1 MSDPTRVLIIHPTD
15 LTRPK
20 VGGIHSFLDAFVAL
34 APDDFAVEHVGIG
47 VGDGVQVGSWTDVA
61 SGGRAFRFLPALVSE
76 DAERRSRVPLGARFA
91 LALAR
96 LRGRIGTAGRVLQFH
111 RPGLAV
117 PYLRSGT
124 ARVQVIHL
132 SSEQLLSRGSES
144 RWRRLGGA
152 LRLVEDRVL
161 PRMDAIYAIS
171 EEVTEAYRSR
181 YPRLAGRIGFL
192 SNWVDERF
200 FFEPS
205 PAVREAAR
213 AELRA
218 ALRADDGDL
227 LVLAVGRLER
237 QKRPELAVEA
247 LARLEDRRVRLGWI
261 GAGSLERMVRE
272 LAGRAGVGDRLTILP
287 PRPREALARALAG
300 ADALLITS
308 GHETGPTV
316 AFEALATGLPL
327 ASTRVGRVPAL
338 VGNAPAGRLAREA
351 SPQAVADALAAVL
364 SGDESQRRRAA
375 VDAAM
380 PYRASVILEP
390 FYDAHRRLAARGSG

>member
-15 LTRPK
+15 LTQPK
-20 VGGIHSFLDAFVAL
+20 VGGIHSFLDAFVAF

-47 VGDGVQVGSWTDVA
+47 VGDGVRVGSWTDAA
-61 SGGRAFRFLPALVSE
+61 SGGRAFRFLAALASE
-76 DAERRSRVPLGARFA
+76 DAERRSGVPLAARFG

-96 LRGRIGTAGRVLQFH
+96 LRGQIGTDGRVLQFH
-111 RPGLAV
+111 RPGLAI
-117 PYLRSGT
+117 PYLRSGA
-124 ARVQVIHL
+124 ARIQVIHL
-132 SSEQLLSRGSES
+132 SSEQLLSSGSES

-181 YPRLAGRIGFL
+181 YPRLAGRIGFI

-205 PAVREAAR
+205 PEVRQAAR

-218 ALRADDGDL
+218 EMQAGDGDP

-247 LARLEDRRVRLGWI
+247 LAQLADRRVRLGWI
-261 GAGSLERMVRE
+261 GAGSLERTVRE
-272 LAGRAGVGDRLTILP
+272 LAGRAGLGDRLSILP
-287 PRPREALARALAG
+287 PRARQALARALAG
-300 ADALLITS
+300 ADALLVTS
-308 GHETGPTV
+308 AHETGPTV
-316 AFEALATGLPL
+316 AFEALATGLPV

-338 VGNAPAGRLAREA
+338 LGDGPAGRLAGEA
-351 SPQAVADALAAVL
+351 APRAVAEALASVL
-364 SGDESQRRRAA
+364 AEDEARRRSAA
-375 VDAAM
+375 VEAAA

-390 FYDAHRRLAARGSG
+390 FYDAHRRLAASGTR